1 MNVPNFPTLEPV
13 IVDGGSFVIERLLDR
28 QGSVDVGV
36 GDKVTAEQVVARSE
50 DLEQPVTLYVSNE
63 LGVEKEGLQKYLAK
77 SIGSEVKAGEVVAR
91 VRRGLRTATVKS
103 PVSGTLSSVDEANGT
118 VVLSAELG
126 TRQIRA
132 LVNGEV
138 EQVVPGRGAI
148 LRSQGTRIYG
158 ILGFGSEA
166 SGPLVV
172 GIERDDRE
180 LTSDR
185 VSNDWR
191 GAIVLAGMTAGVPAL
206 TRMKEAG
213 VAGVIVGSVS
223 EADIRRFF
231 TNSGTG
237 GATRPGRFW
246 NVSSHP
252 ESAFCQLREEAPFA
266 IIVTEGFGRSPM
278 AEEIFQQLRGREGQQ
293 VTLSAS
299 TSTGTRLSRPE
310 IYITMAGSSAST
322 DRFSDDLYGGRRV
335 RIANPSQPG
344 VPGTCQSEV
353 YHVTT
358 VDGSKTLVADVALVG
373 GDVRTVPVSNLEV
386 II

>member
-1 MNVPNFPTLEPV
+1 MPNFPTLEPV

-28 QGSVDVGV
+28 QGTVEVGV
-36 GDKVTAEQVVARSE
+36 GDKVTADQVIARSE
-50 DLEQPVTLYVSNE
+50 NLEQSVTLYVSNE
-63 LGVEKEGLQKYLAK
+63 LGVEREGLQKYLAK

-103 PVSGTLSSVDEANGT
+103 PVAGTLSSVDEANGT
-118 VVLSAELG
+118 VVLSAALG
-126 TRQIRA
+126 PRQVRA

-138 EQVVPGRGAI
+138 EQVVPGRGAV

-158 ILGFGSEA
+158 ILGFGSET

-191 GAIVLAGMTAGVPAL
+191 GSIVLAGMTAGVPAL

-213 VAGVIVGSVS
+213 VAGVIMGSVS
-223 EADIRRFF
+223 EADIRRFL
-231 TNSGTG
+231 TNSGSANTS
-237 GATRPGRFW
+237 RPGRFW

-252 ESAFCQLREEAPFA
+252 ESPFCYLREEAPFV

-278 AEEIFQQLRGREGQQ
+278 ADEIFQQLRQREGRH

-299 TSTGTRLSRPE
+299 TSTGTRLARPE
-310 IYITMAGSSAST
+310 IYITGNGSSAGT
-322 DRFSDDLYGGRRV
+322 DRFSDELHSGRRV

-344 VPGTCQSEV
+344 VFGTCQGEPYFV
-353 YHVTT
+353 AT
-358 VDGSKTLVADVALVG
+358 VDGVKTEVADVALVG
-373 GDVRTVPVSNLEV
+373 GDVRSVPVSNLEV